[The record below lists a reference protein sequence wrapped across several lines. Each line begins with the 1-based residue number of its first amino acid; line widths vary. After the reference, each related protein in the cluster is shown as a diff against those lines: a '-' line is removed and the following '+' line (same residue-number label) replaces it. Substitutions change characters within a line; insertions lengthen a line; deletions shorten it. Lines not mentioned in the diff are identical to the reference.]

1 MSDGP
6 VVVSPAL
13 LAQHPLPDPGEAS
26 DKGERGDVLVVGGT
40 VATPGAV
47 LLAGIAALRAGAGRL
62 QVATVAE
69 HRSALALALP
79 EAGVLDAGDV
89 ASVAEAAAMA
99 DAVLVGPGTSD
110 PDPVRPLVEAVV
122 GALDG
127 AAGDGR
133 LVLDAGALPVVA
145 ERPVLVSDLGDRALL
160 VPNPSEIATMLG
172 DDGPDA
178 GDDPAACLDAAVER
192 FGCGVAVRGGET
204 WMAVPGGAPHVDR
217 SGCVGL
223 ATSGSGDVLAGLA
236 VGFAARGADA
246 TTALLW
252 AVHAHAR
259 AGRRSAARH
268 GQVGFLAR
276 ELLDELPPALQ
287 ELTA

>member
-1 MSDGP
+1 VSDGP

-89 ASVAEAAAMA
+89 ASIAEAAAQA
-99 DAVLVGPGTSD
+99 DAVLVGPGTTD
-110 PDPVRPLVEAVV
+110 PDPVRAVVEAVV
-122 GALDG
+122 EAVGD
-127 AAGDGR
+127 GDGR

-145 ERPVLVSDLGDRALL
+145 ERPALVADLGDRALL
-160 VPNPSEIATMLG
+160 VPNPSEIAAMLG

-178 GDDPAACLDAAVER
+178 DDDPAACLAAAIDR
-192 FGCGVAVRGGET
+192 FGCAVAVRGGET
-204 WMAVPGGAPHVDR
+204 WMAVPGGAAHVDR

-259 AGRRSAARH
+259 AGRRSAACH

-287 ELTA
+287 ELTG